1 MKSALEKTVEKINET
16 IVRQL
21 RCKTGNE
28 FPVRTFGIAFPVQ
41 IMDGDTESSIPAIV
55 LNDGECHYVFSDDDY
70 PVGLYHRLV
79 SKSYAK
85 AKGYGDGDLDI
96 ETDDVSLIVW
106 GFSNRLNM
114 SPVEFEREI
123 VIPSIPKS
131 AVLVSSDFDSH
142 RVIGGEFR
150 NVNYVNRPEEF
161 ILSVKYRIQFK
172 FDRICALE
180 KNCS

>member
-1 MKSALEKTVEKINET
+1 MKSTLEKTVEKINET

-21 RCKTGNE
+21 KCRAGGE

-41 IMDGDTESSIPAIV
+41 IVDEDTESSIPAIV
-55 LNDGECHYVFSDDDY
+55 LNDGECCYVFSDDDY
-70 PVGLYHRLV
+70 PVGLYHRLL

-85 AKGYGDGDLDI
+85 AKGFGGGYLDV

-131 AVLVSSDFDSH
+131 AALVSSDFDSR
-142 RVIGGEFR
+142 RVVGGEFR

-161 ILSVKYRIQFK
+161 IFSVKYRVQFT
-172 FDRICALE
+172 FDRVCALE